1 MANIH
6 RSKTYGAEIEKPIAS
21 TVTSAPHKVTQQ
33 FFKSLAKEARKRG
46 TFQSFHKSDIK
57 SDVVIGATSY
67 DLGEQGLD
75 NGFNLLETSL
85 PYQRS
90 LINLQNKMLLDLK
103 TVQKALEQ
111 EYASVINLS
120 INPLAKRTM
129 TDYKTYV
136 APKGVYPYF
145 WYRGWDH
152 TAGIDARA
160 QNSPTIGVKIDK
172 AADSVSVIIGAGA
185 AFIGLFAN
193 SPYEEGKRSSYK
205 ESRSTMWDRMMKNS
219 KVKGDITTAQF
230 PQDRFKTMAQYFN
243 WMFGGNTSIHF
254 ILSKIVNESDDY
266 KGVGSRILVVKG
278 NPSVLEYLSKP
289 EWKASFLKD
298 AIENKKST
306 VTVKPT
312 ISHMET
318 MQFAQF
324 SGARIRYKLTNHNDF
339 PIQEFVKACKNPD
352 SRKVENIF
360 SEYSKYVY
368 IEGRDAGANFPDQE
382 LWALGKD
389 IASSVVI
396 SPSALQ
402 AGLIQNL
409 NEATKYIDS
418 FKWLDLKMLREAAIK
433 DGLQGKIPKISV
445 YEFTEKILEIAS
457 DGLTQKEQKFL
468 AYPRWVM
475 KTKKNG
481 ADRAIEFV
489 EKQKGNLE
497 KSLKELIKLRKV
509 VVDI

>member
-1 MANIH
+1 
-6 RSKTYGAEIEKPIAS
+6 
-21 TVTSAPHKVTQQ
+21 
-33 FFKSLAKEARKRG
+33 
-46 TFQSFHKSDIK
+46 
-57 SDVVIGATSY
+57 
-67 DLGEQGLD
+67 
-75 NGFNLLETSL
+75 
-85 PYQRS
+85 
-90 LINLQNKMLLDLK
+90 
-103 TVQKALEQ
+103 
-111 EYASVINLS
+111 
-120 INPLAKRTM
+120 
-129 TDYKTYV
+129 
-136 APKGVYPYF
+136 
-145 WYRGWDH
+145 
-152 TAGIDARA
+152 
-160 QNSPTIGVKIDK
+160 
-172 AADSVSVIIGAGA
+172 
-185 AFIGLFAN
+185 
-193 SPYEEGKRSSYK
+193 
-205 ESRSTMWDRMMKNS
+205 
-219 KVKGDITTAQF
+219 
-230 PQDRFKTMAQYFN
+230 
-243 WMFGGNTSIHF
+243 
-254 ILSKIVNESDDY
+254 
-266 KGVGSRILVVKG
+266 
-278 NPSVLEYLSKP
+278 
-289 EWKASFLKD
+289 
-298 AIENKKST
+298 
-306 VTVKPT
+306 
-312 ISHMET
+312 